1 MPNKDMNYF
10 RLVTFKV
17 NDYIE
22 WLNMDT
28 IT

>member
-10 RLVTFKV
+10 WLVTFKV